1 MILAHGSLYLYLFL
15 CFKKLGLICYS
26 DICIYTNFYFI
37 FLSELLEKAS
47 QSYAFS

>member
-15 CFKKLGLICYS
+15 CFQKLGLIWYS
-26 DICIYTNFYFI
+26 DICINTNFYFV
-37 FLSELLEKAS
+37 SELLEKAS